1 MTTPI
6 TDPTALADQ
15 VQAATRQASNA
26 ARALHKTGA
35 ARLAYLTAP
44 TPWLASQLTGLFA
57 AIDNGT
63 ARGCEHVAGA
73 PRVVFACAWA
83 PNILTCVHCAPRLT
97 PDATE
102 ETTCD
107 KCRTHVPLIHPRSIT
122 AGPLVYAYGLCDA
135 CARHEPDGHTP
146 YRATRRRTRA

>member
-1 MTTPI
+1 MTTI

-15 VQAATRQASNA
+15 IQAATRQAGQA
-26 ARALHKTGA
+26 ARSLHRTGA

-44 TPWLASQLTGLFA
+44 TPWLATQLTALFT
-57 AIDNGT
+57 AIETGT
-63 ARGCEHVAGA
+63 ARGCTHVTGA
-73 PRVVFACAWA
+73 PRVVFACAWT

-122 AGPLVYAYGLCDA
+122 AGPLIYAYGLCPD
-135 CARHEPDGHTP
+135 CAATEPDGHTP
-146 YRATRRRTRA
+146 NRAARRRTRA